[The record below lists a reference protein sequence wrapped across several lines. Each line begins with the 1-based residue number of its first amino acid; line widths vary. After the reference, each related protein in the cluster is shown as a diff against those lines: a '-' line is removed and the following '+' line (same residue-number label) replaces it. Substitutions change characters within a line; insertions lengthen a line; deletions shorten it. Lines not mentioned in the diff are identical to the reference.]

1 MRNRNSNAH
10 SLTSISQCLDLC
22 ASQAAA
28 GVGVVVPEAEITRL
42 VRETA
47 DAQRDKIVEKGYGYS
62 GPFTGSLRKVDALR
76 FAPPEIVVKATEEVF
91 AEILG
96 EKTADNTKK
105 TKSEREAPPQVMTI
119 NTPNSPFPFLL
130 ALLLLSPVP
139 LMSS

>member
-1 MRNRNSNAH
+1 MRSWNNNAH
-10 SLTSISQCLDLC
+10 SLTSTSQHLGLC
-22 ASQAAA
+22 AFQTAV

-119 NTPNSPFPFLL
+119 DALNTLFL
-130 ALLLLSPVP
+130 P
-139 LMSS
+139 